1 MIRFPQVMVIDDETG
16 DKLGVMSSKEA
27 QYMANDRE
35 LDLVCVSPTAQPP
48 VCKIMDYQRYK
59 FDLQKKARVMKKNQ
73 KVVEIKEIRLS
84 PTIDIGDFNTKL
96 KQGTKF
102 LEEGH
107 KLKLSV
113 RFRGRMIVHQELG
126 KKVLDRYADALKDIA
141 QVTETPKME
150 GKSLFSQLEPLKK

>member
-27 QYMANDRE
+27 QYMANDQD

-73 KVVEIKEIRLS
+73 KVVEVKEIRLS

-96 KQGTKF
+96 KHGMKF
-102 LEEGH
+102 LEDGH
-107 KLKLSV
+107 KLKLSI

-126 KKVLDRYADALKDIA
+126 KKVLDRYAEAVSEIA
-141 QVTETPKME
+141 QVMEAPKME
-150 GKSLFSQLEPLKK
+150 GRSLFSLLEPLKK

>member
-16 DKLGVMSSKEA
+16 EKLGIMSSKEA
-27 QYMANDRE
+27 QYMANDQD

-107 KLKLSV
+107 KLKLSI

-126 KKVLDRYADALKDIA
+126 KKVLDRYAEAVSEIA
-141 QVTETPKME
+141 QVTEPPKMD
-150 GKSLFSQLEPLKK
+150 GRSLFSQLEPLKK

>member
-16 DKLGVMSSKEA
+16 DKLGVMTSKEA

-96 KQGTKF
+96 KQGMKF

-107 KLKLSV
+107 KLKLSI

-126 KKVLDRYADALKDIA
+126 RKVLDRYADAVKDIA

>member
-107 KLKLSV
+107 KLKLSI

-126 KKVLDRYADALKDIA
+126 KKVLDRYAEALAEIA
-141 QVTETPKME
+141 QVTEPPKMD
-150 GKSLFSQLEPLKK
+150 GRSLFSQLEPLKK

>member
-27 QYMANDRE
+27 QYMANDQD

-96 KQGTKF
+96 KKGMEF
-102 LEEGH
+102 LEDGH
-107 KLKLSV
+107 KLKLSI

-126 KKVLDRYADALKDIA
+126 KKVLDRYAEAVSEIA
-141 QVTETPKME
+141 QVTEPPKMD
-150 GKSLFSQLEPLKK
+150 GRSLFSQLEPLKK

>member
-1 MIRFPQVMVIDDETG
+1 MVIDDETG

-27 QYMANDRE
+27 QYMANDQD

-96 KQGTKF
+96 KKGMEF
-102 LEEGH
+102 LEDGH
-107 KLKLSV
+107 KLKLSI

-126 KKVLDRYADALKDIA
+126 KKVLDRYAEAVSEVA
-141 QVTETPKME
+141 QVTEPPKMD
-150 GKSLFSQLEPLKK
+150 GRSLFSQLEPLKK